1 MYNLFNIANNK
12 KLYATIQ
19 KNESNLFRQVL
30 NFCLACFY
38 YWLVIIFGSLFSF
51 IISGLTC
58 FFTAVYTLISPLT
71 YYYKITSYK
80 IDKENESKIDK
91 DNEYGIFR
99 VLLNLFT
106 YKKTLLMFLF
116 SLSLIVNAGNEL
128 GGLFGGSAFLAVI
141 ILFLIGSLNDN
152 IIEGSDPTL
161 DTKLYLFK

>member
-1 MYNLFNIANNK
+1 
-12 KLYATIQ
+12 
-19 KNESNLFRQVL
+19 
-30 NFCLACFY
+30 
-38 YWLVIIFGSLFSF
+38 
-51 IISGLTC
+51 
-58 FFTAVYTLISPLT
+58 LISPLT
-71 YYYKITSYK
+71 YCYKITSYK
-80 IDKENESKIDK
+80 INKENESKIDK